1 MAKKAQ
7 IVAGSQPMRVSCRT
21 RHINPEKNFPIVKN
35 DSHGRK
41 SAIKY
46 LM

>member
-7 IVAGSQPMRVSCRT
+7 IAAGSQPIRVSCRI
-21 RHINPEKNFPIVKN
+21 RHIMPETTLPIVKN
-35 DSHGRK
+35 DSHGSK
-41 SAIKY
+41 IAIKY